1 MKNILS
7 LSIALILLSSCQNN
21 PKKELKIN
29 HCNNNLN
36 ALELDQLPI
45 YKSFSDYDALFDVD
59 FDANKNQLKGN
70 VKEINEQ
77 YLQKSTKFDEE
88 TFSLISESQNV
99 YDEYNQLL
107 FTKSKSISVGKEY
120 ISIENNYND
129 DNKIISHGS
138 FSDNYKSLY
147 SYSYLESGQ
156 ISSEK
161 YKGDINPKNLNDRK
175 MDYEKWSTIKN
186 YYYDNK
192 NQRIKEVNK
201 TLYNDDSCVVKY
213 KYEEA
218 LGKMPYQIIKYNK
231 SGSRSSISNLSYDT
245 VQNTLVIR
253 TWRTFFTSFMESD
266 DFKNENLES
275 EIIITFDDNCKLKS
289 ITKVGMWIKNMKKY
303 AKAEYNEYGDL
314 TYWSKFLYP
323 KSSETDYDLTYLKE
337 FDYKYQLENEGKY
350 YEYTYDKIGNWVERK
365 EGDEVVKRKIIYR

>member
-161 YKGDINPKNLNDRK
+161 WIMKNGA
-175 MDYEKWSTIKN
+175 
-186 YYYDNK
+186 
-192 NQRIKEVNK
+192 Q
-201 TLYNDDSCVVKY
+201 
-213 KYEEA
+213 
-218 LGKMPYQIIKYNK
+218 
-231 SGSRSSISNLSYDT
+231 
-245 VQNTLVIR
+245 
-253 TWRTFFTSFMESD
+253 
-266 DFKNENLES
+266 
-275 EIIITFDDNCKLKS
+275 
-289 ITKVGMWIKNMKKY
+289 
-303 AKAEYNEYGDL
+303 
-314 TYWSKFLYP
+314 
-323 KSSETDYDLTYLKE
+323 
-337 FDYKYQLENEGKY
+337 
-350 YEYTYDKIGNWVERK
+350 
-365 EGDEVVKRKIIYR
+365 